1 MVYGESYSVAVS
13 YMERLEVRFDL
24 VSITRQSCG
33 EICKLEDS
41 LPAIPSCQVSTCE
54 TQAAQQRIQAL
65 HAKQAASREAEHLST
80 VRPGVAES
88 HNGRRNRSCC
98 CCWWWWWWTT
108 TTTTM
113 TTLNGEEDGG
123 GRGGRGGGATFVST
137 QRSHEFVMQ
146 GYLLLHTQIK
156 YWVYLYDLY
165 AMIFWV
171 SLSQST
177 CYRKGWPEL
186 RVNDSES

>member
-24 VSITRQSCG
+24 VSITHQSCG

-65 HAKQAASREAEHLST
+65 HAKQAASRGAEHLST
-80 VRPGVAES
+80 VRPGLAES

-98 CCWWWWWWTT
+98 CC
-108 TTTTM
+108 
-113 TTLNGEEDGG
+113 
-123 GRGGRGGGATFVST
+123 
-137 QRSHEFVMQ
+137 
-146 GYLLLHTQIK
+146 
-156 YWVYLYDLY
+156 
-165 AMIFWV
+165 
-171 SLSQST
+171 
-177 CYRKGWPEL
+177 
-186 RVNDSES
+186 